1 MAIKCGKPKFLEI
14 DNHPRS
20 TWISNG
26 LQNNIFM
33 QTRIPTDRQNTGL
46 RWPLETTLV
55 RVNFPSD
62 QNQWVVDQFVEVKMM
77 LALKWPV

>member
-1 MAIKCGKPKFLEI
+1 
-14 DNHPRS
+14 
-20 TWISNG
+20 
-26 LQNNIFM
+26 M

-77 LALKWPV
+77 LALK